1 MSLLRAFL
9 AIEIPRA
16 IQLAIW
22 QATSPL
28 RNELGQHIRWT
39 PAENIHLTL
48 KFLGDISPAS
58 VDELARAI
66 CASVDSIPAFDIQI
80 GGFGSFPNFKRARI
94 LWVGAQ
100 ASTELDAVFRE
111 VESACAHLGFA
122 PEPRAFSP
130 HLTVAR
136 VKADA
141 SSADRNQT
149 TRLLEAATIDV
160 LGTARVDSVY
170 LFKSELKPT
179 GAVYTKLFSA
189 PLRGVLLSE
198 AKHPPS

>member
-1 MSLLRAFL
+1 MNLLRAFL

-28 RNELGQHIRWT
+28 RNKLNPHIRWT

-58 VDELARAI
+58 VDELARVI
-66 CASVDSIPAFDIQI
+66 RTSIDSIPAFDIQV

-94 LWVGAQ
+94 LWVGVQ
-100 ASTELDAVFRE
+100 APTELDAVFRE
-111 VESACAHLGFA
+111 VESACARLGFA
-122 PEPRAFSP
+122 PEPRSFSP

-136 VKADA
+136 VKADT
-141 SSADRNQT
+141 SSADRNKN

-160 LGTARVDSVY
+160 LGTARVDSAH
-170 LFKSELKPT
+170 LFNSELKPT

-189 PLRGVLLSE
+189 PLHGVLLSE
-198 AKHPPS
+198 AKHLPP